1 MPPPRTGCVDPGRR
15 GANGAMHFVARI
27 RLRDGSRERVK
38 VPENYSRPA
47 GGRTARE
54 RAELYALARQER
66 EDETGELFEARKKR
80 KAEQAK
86 QHSARHGETCTRY
99 FGRFLEHRQAV
110 GKVRRGRDLE
120 SAWSVWIGPEIG
132 SKPIAGIT
140 REDVE
145 NVRDTLDRA
154 VAERKKE
161 GGRAGLSGAR
171 ARNVWSVLTSMMKE
185 ACSSKRRDLRVRADN
200 PCATVQAPDKT
211 AGKAKTFIY
220 PNEFLKLAACADVPR
235 EWREL
240 YAVASYLYLRPG
252 ELRALVW
259 TDVDFDAGVV
269 HVTKAYDEDSKTVK
283 APKTRNGVRDVPIPA
298 TLVPLLKAMHDRAPD
313 DSAAVLPLM
322 GERSENLRSIWMRR
336 HFALAK
342 VTRSRL
348 SEQSA
353 TTMKIN
359 FRSWRDTGI
368 TWLALAGVDVA
379 KMQRRAGHD
388 TISTTLGYVKMA
400 EDLTGSIGK
409 PFPPLPALIFAAP
422 EGKPGR
428 SRRRTRHGR
437 TKRSARLG
445 HVWAKPEKDPQNQ
458 LKTAERA
465 GFEPAAGF

>member
-1 MPPPRTGCVDPGRR
+1 MPPPRTGYVEPGRR
-15 GANGAMHFVARI
+15 ADGTPYFVARV

-47 GGRTARE
+47 GGRTGRE

-86 QHSARHGETCTRY
+86 QHDERHGETCTRY
-99 FGRFLEHRQAV
+99 FGRFLEHRQAM

-120 SAWSVWIGPEIG
+120 SAWDVWIAPEIG
-132 SKPIAGIT
+132 GKPIAGIT
-140 REDVE
+140 RDDVEDV
-145 NVRDTLDRA
+145 RDALDNA

-185 ACSSKRRDLRVRADN
+185 ACTSKRRDLRVRADN
-200 PCATVQAPDKT
+200 PCATVQPPDKT
-211 AGKAKTFIY
+211 PGKAKTFVY
-220 PNEFLKLAACADVPR
+220 PMEFLKLVSCADVPR
-235 EWREL
+235 DWREL
-240 YAVASYLYLRPG
+240 YAVACYLYLRPG
-252 ELRALVW
+252 ELRALRW

-269 HVTKAYDEDSKTVK
+269 HVTKAYDEDSKTEK

-298 TLVPLLKAMHDRAPD
+298 TLVPLLKAMHDRAAD
-313 DSAAVLPLM
+313 DNAAVLPLM
-322 GERSENLRSIWMRR
+322 GERRENFRSICMRR
-336 HFALAK
+336 HLARAK

-348 SEQSA
+348 TEQSA
-353 TTMKIN
+353 TTMKVN

-400 EDLTGSIGK
+400 EDLTGSIGE
-409 PFPPLPALIFAAP
+409 PFPPLPSALVAAP

-428 SRRRTRHGR
+428 SSQRTRQGR
-437 TKRSARLG
+437 TKRSARSA
-445 HVWAKPEKDPQNQ
+445 HVWPKLKNDPQTTG
-458 LKTAERA
+458 KTAERA